1 MATPKQKYVTYTLLT
16 NPKLIILIFLIKSEG
31 HWHPEIEDRLVSMV
45 E

>member
-16 NPKLIILIFLIKSEG
+16 NPKLIISIFLIRSEV
-31 HWHPEIEDRLVSMV
+31 HWDPEIEDRFVSMV